1 MVNNINRDMQELI
14 DMTNFK
20 SLPQDFKNKFI
31 IKGE

>member
-1 MVNNINRDMQELI
+1 MANNINRDMQELI

-20 SLPQDFKNKFI
+20 SLPRDFKNKFI